1 MMYVSTRREFCIP
14 EWRERLSAITHVDGS
29 ARLQTIDSN
38 TYSLYHRLLVEFGKL
53 SGVEVLL
60 NTSFNVMGEPVVE
73 SPEQAIRCFY
83 SGGLDALVIGNF
95 II

>member
-1 MMYVSTRREFCIP
+1 M
-14 EWRERLSAITHVDGS
+14 
-29 ARLQTIDSN
+29 
-38 TYSLYHRLLVEFGKL
+38 LLVEFGKL
-53 SGVEVLL
+53 SGVEVLN

-95 II
+95 IIQKR